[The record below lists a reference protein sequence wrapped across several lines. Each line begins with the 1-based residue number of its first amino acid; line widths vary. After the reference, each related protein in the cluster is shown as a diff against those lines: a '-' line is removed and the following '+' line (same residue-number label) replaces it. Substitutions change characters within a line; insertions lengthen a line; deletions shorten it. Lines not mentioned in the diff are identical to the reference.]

1 MFKIGID
8 VGGTNTDAVLL
19 QRGRLIASGKTST
32 TADVE
37 QGVCLAI
44 STVLQKAGIPVESV
58 SGLMIG
64 TTQFTNAFIER
75 RNLSRIGVIRIGAP
89 ATTAVPPL
97 YDWPEDLIAAV
108 GREGVIVGGGYEFD
122 GSEIAPLD
130 EHAVV
135 NAARSFRGK
144 GISAVAVSCCFAPMN
159 ATMELRAAEIIRSE
173 ISGARVSC
181 SSAFGRIGLIDRENA
196 AAMNASLAPL
206 AERIVGSFRKAIRRI
221 GITCPFYISQN
232 DGTLMNADDVEA
244 RPVLTFASGPTNSM
258 RGAAF
263 LSGVEDAIIVD
274 IGGTTTDVGC
284 LSGGFPRESAV
295 AVDIGGV
302 RTNFRMPDL
311 VSIGVGGGSIV
322 EPGAGSSAPRIQRRV
337 PLVGP
342 RSVGFELTKRALV
355 FGGDVLT
362 ATDIA
367 VAAGAVD
374 IGDRSRVAHLT
385 PTCID
390 EALDDIHR
398 QAEAAIDRMRTNNRN
413 IPVVL
418 VGGGS
423 ILLSRPLQGMP
434 DVRRPQ
440 NYDVANAVGAAIAE
454 VSGEVDSYFSYQSEG
469 RQAVIE
475 TAKGKARE
483 EAVNSG
489 ADPKTVRI
497 VDIEEVP
504 IGYMPGNVVRL
515 RIKAVGSLNELDDAK
530 TVPSTSAAHV

>member
-1 MFKIGID
+1 MYKIGID

-19 QRGRLIASGKTST
+19 HHDRLIASCKTAT

-37 QGVCLAI
+37 QGVCHAIGEVLARAA
-44 STVLQKAGIPVESV
+44 VPVEAV
-58 SGLMIG
+58 AGLMIG

-75 RNLSRIGVIRIGAP
+75 RHLSRIGVIRIGAP

-108 GREGVIVGGGYEFD
+108 GRDVAIVGGGYEFD
-122 GSEIAPLD
+122 GNEIAALD
-130 EHAVV
+130 ERAI
-135 NAARSFRGK
+135 AETARAFRRK
-144 GISAVAVSCCFAPMN
+144 GIAAVAISCCFAPVN
-159 ATMELRAAEIIRSE
+159 ATMEMRAAEIVRGE
-173 ISGARVSC
+173 IPDARISC

-196 AAMNASLAPL
+196 AAMNASLATL
-206 AERIVGSFRKAIRRI
+206 AEKVVGSFRNAIRRI
-221 GITCPFYISQN
+221 GIVCPFHISQN

-284 LSGGFPRESAV
+284 LLGGFPRESAV

-311 VSIGVGGGSIV
+311 ISVGIGGGSIV
-322 EPGAGSSAPRIQRRV
+322 QSGIGGKRV
-337 PLVGP
+337 DEEGEASLVGP
-342 RSVGFELTKRALV
+342 RSVGFELATKALV

-367 VAAGAVD
+367 VAAGTAD
-374 IGDRSRVAHLT
+374 IGDPSKVGHLT
-385 PTCID
+385 PAVI
-390 EALDDIHR
+390 EAALADIHR
-398 QAEAAIDRMRTNNRN
+398 QAETAIDRMRTNSRDT
-413 IPVVL
+413 PVIL

-423 ILLSRPLQGMP
+423 ILISRPLHGTP
-434 DVRRPQ
+434 DVRRPD

-454 VSGEVDSYFSYQSEG
+454 VSGEVDGYFSYEEEG
-469 RQAVIE
+469 RQAVLA
-475 TAKGKARE
+475 TAKDRARA
-483 EAVNSG
+483 EAVRSG
-489 ADPKTVRI
+489 ADPDTVRI

-515 RIKAVGSLNELDDAK
+515 RIKAVGALAGLATDVRPSL
-530 TVPSTSAAHV
+530 SAGVA